1 MHLRS
6 LRQLL
11 VSCLLTGTALAATN
25 PFSGTWKMNPSK
37 SVLTDQMKVEAAGP
51 NMYTLNFSG
60 DNTETI
66 VADGADH
73 PGLFGT
79 TFSITVVSPNEW
91 KGTRKKDGHLQIF
104 ATWDLSPDG
113 NTLTDDFTGYRAD
126 GSKSHLLYKY
136 TRTTPGEGF
145 VGTWVST
152 TEEVNSTYE
161 IQVQPYEGDGL
172 SLINAAQKMTQN
184 LIFDGQDHA
193 VEGPNLPEGYVVSG
207 RRLNDRAVEMTR
219 KIAGKVLDTQE
230 IEVSSDGKTLT
241 MTIHI
246 PGRSK
251 PDIQVFDRE

>member
-1 MHLRS
+1 MTLRS
-6 LRQLL
+6 LQQLL
-11 VSCLLTGTALAATN
+11 VACMLTATAAAAADN

-51 NMYTLNFSG
+51 NTYTLIFGNEP
-60 DNTETI
+60 ETI

-73 PGLFGT
+73 PGLYGT

-91 KGTRKKDGHLQIF
+91 KGTRKKEGHLQIS
-104 ATWDLSPDG
+104 ATWDLSADG

-152 TEEVNSTYE
+152 TEEVNSVYE
-161 IQVQPYEGDGL
+161 IEVQPYEGEGL
-172 SLINAAQKMTQN
+172 SIINASQKMTQN

-193 VEGPNLPEGYVVSG
+193 VEGPNLPDGYAVSG
-207 RRLNDRAVEMTR
+207 RRLSDRSVEMTR

-251 PDIQVFDRE
+251 PNTQVFDRE

>member
-1 MHLRS
+1 MTLRS
-6 LRQLL
+6 LQQLL
-11 VSCLLTGTALAATN
+11 IVCTLTAPLWAADN

-51 NMYTLNFSG
+51 NRYTLNFSG

-91 KGTRKKDGHLQIF
+91 KGTRKKDGRLQIS
-104 ATWDLSPDG
+104 ATWDLSADG
-113 NTLTDDFTGYRAD
+113 NTLTDHFTGYRAD
-126 GSKSHLLYKY
+126 GSTSNLLYKY

-152 TEEVNSTYE
+152 TEEVNSIYE
-161 IQVQPYEGDGL
+161 IQVQPYEGEGL
-172 SLINAAQKMTQN
+172 SFINPAQKMTQN
-184 LIFDGQDHA
+184 LKFDGQDYA
-193 VEGPNLPEGYVVSG
+193 AQGPNLPDGYAVSG
-207 RRLNDRAVEMTR
+207 RRLNDHAVEMTR
-219 KIAGKVLDTQE
+219 KIGERVLDTQE
-230 IEVSSDGKTLT
+230 IEVSPDGKTLT